1 MNSDKLRQ
9 VAVVFGVVSMIV
21 MNYLSNARLLGGQT
35 NGDISN
41 KYHTLITP
49 AGYAFAI
56 WGVIFLG
63 LLAFAVYQAL
73 PSQRKNVRLRAVGW
87 LVILNTLCNAIWSPL
102 FNNERIGTSVVV
114 ILIMFISNLLI
125 LEGLLA
131 RRRAVDVAI
140 LPDDPIAEGPVSV
153 LETWVA
159 RVPFAIYFGW
169 ITIATILNITVYL
182 KATNFNLA
190 GISEATW
197 AAGML
202 VVSLVIGTILFNRYR
217 SVAYILVFSWAY
229 VAISVEQKGEVGPI
243 PSFAVA
249 GAVVAA
255 LFAAW
260 ELFGRKEPVYA

>member
-9 VAVVFGVVSMIV
+9 VAVVFSVVSMIV

-35 NGDISN
+35 NGDVSN

-73 PSQRKNVRLRAVGW
+73 PSQRHNVRFRAVGW
-87 LVILNTLCNAIWSPL
+87 LVVLNTLCNALWSPL
-102 FNNERIGTSVVV
+102 FNNELIGASVAV
-114 ILIMFISNLLI
+114 IMVMLISNLLI
-125 LEGLLA
+125 LDGLLS

-140 LPDDPIAEGPVSV
+140 LPDDSIAEGPSSG

-159 RVPFAIYFGW
+159 RVPFAIYAGW
-169 ITIATILNITVYL
+169 VTIATVLNITVYL
-182 KATNFNLA
+182 KSTNFDLA
-190 GISEATW
+190 GVSEATW
-197 AAGML
+197 AVGML
-202 VVSLVIGTILFNRYR
+202 TVALVIGTLFFNRYR
-217 SVAYILVFSWAY
+217 SIAYILVFSWAY
-229 VAISVEQKGEVGPI
+229 VAISVEQKGVGSLPA
-243 PSFAVA
+243 FAIF

-255 LFAAW
+255 LFAGW